1 MNRPDAPA
9 SLFIAALGV
18 PYIQYSF
25 CSQLVFRCRAH
36 SVVNGP
42 ANLISLLKPVAAS
55 VAAPSAGRHRSASQI
70 CPAELA
76 LYSLT
81 GRANSPFHA
90 EPVQQT
96 HGGILL
102 PMFRPPV
109 TP

>member
-9 SLFIAALGV
+9 RLLIDALGV

-25 CSQLVFRCRAH
+25 RSQLVFRCRAH
-36 SVVNGP
+36 AVVNGP
-42 ANLISLLKPVAAS
+42 ANLISLLKPVAVS

-90 EPVQQT
+90 EPVQV
-96 HGGILL
+96 
-102 PMFRPPV
+102 RDVV
-109 TP
+109 TCDYMLGHRN